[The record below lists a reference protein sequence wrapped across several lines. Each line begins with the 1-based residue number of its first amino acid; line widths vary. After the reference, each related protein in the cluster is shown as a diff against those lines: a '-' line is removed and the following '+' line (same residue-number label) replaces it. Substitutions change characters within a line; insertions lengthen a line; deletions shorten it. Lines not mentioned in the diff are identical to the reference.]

1 MWKQLFGR
9 SKKKIDTLADQGRAS
24 VVNPE
29 TSRSNRTYPIV
40 KPDAKGRLKVLD
52 FKFQDLRR
60 FTPEQFISDLISSS
74 EDLSRAKNI
83 YQEYVAEGYEII
95 IDPPEDTEAER
106 IIDDFIERIEL
117 GGGTFISL
125 LKRFVYGCYVEG
137 AFCGELI
144 FDQNGVDPIDIAYV
158 SPFTIC
164 SRTVPDDD
172 YGEVTEY
179 GQEIGFGV
187 DSFRVLQSKVNPVD
201 TFIYSAANVQGD
213 QAHGQ
218 SQVIPSLF
226 GVISIPDIIRDLMEI
241 TKGQAYPRGFAS
253 LDLPDDDT
261 STPDE
266 RIMLANQAAEVIAGA
281 VGGAPL
287 GELNVAAVRVLYQ
300 IMGTMGKEN
309 LDGAEMIVDIIERR
323 VIRALNVPSFAFGGK
338 RQGTALSDNEAR
350 YETYSF
356 DKPVKSYQGLIGDS
370 ISKFFKVILRHY
382 GNTSDARLN
391 VIGSNE
397 ELRRFLAEVLKLEAE
412 AYSVYIKDGVMA
424 PQEVRTEMRQN
435 TEQFKDLDPELPED
449 AVRSAQTVPS
459 LSQPQEPAEPQ

>member
-9 SKKKIDTLADQGRAS
+9 SKKKVDTLADQGRLS
-24 VVNPE
+24 VINPE
-29 TSRSNRTYPIV
+29 TSRSNRTRPII

-60 FTPEQFISDLISSS
+60 FTPEQFISALISSS

-83 YQEYVAEGYEII
+83 YQEYVAEGYEVI
-95 IDPPEDTEAER
+95 IDPPEDTEAKR

-144 FDQNGVDPIDIAYV
+144 FDQNGIDAIDIAYV
-158 SPFTIC
+158 SPFTIS

-213 QAHGQ
+213 QAHGE
-218 SQVIPSLF
+218 SQVIPALF

-253 LDLPDDDT
+253 LDIPDDANYT
-261 STPDE
+261 AEE
-266 RIMLANQAAEVIAGA
+266 RQELANQAAKVIAGA
-281 VGGAPL
+281 VQGAPL
-287 GELNVAAVRVLYQ
+287 R
-300 IMGTMGKEN
+300 GTQRCGGACLVSDHGN
-309 LDGAEMIVDIIERR
+309 DGQR
-323 VIRALNVPSFAFGGK
+323 
-338 RQGTALSDNEAR
+338 
-350 YETYSF
+350 
-356 DKPVKSYQGLIGDS
+356 
-370 ISKFFKVILRHY
+370 
-382 GNTSDARLN
+382 
-391 VIGSNE
+391 
-397 ELRRFLAEVLKLEAE
+397 
-412 AYSVYIKDGVMA
+412 
-424 PQEVRTEMRQN
+424 
-435 TEQFKDLDPELPED
+435 
-449 AVRSAQTVPS
+449 
-459 LSQPQEPAEPQ
+459 EP

>member
-1 MWKQLFGR
+1 MI
-9 SKKKIDTLADQGRAS
+9 SS
-24 VVNPE
+24 
-29 TSRSNRTYPIV
+29 
-40 KPDAKGRLKVLD
+40 
-52 FKFQDLRR
+52 FKTCGR

-83 YQEYVAEGYEII
+83 YQEYVAEGYEVI
-95 IDPPEDTEAER
+95 IDPPEDTEAKR

-144 FDQNGVDPIDIAYV
+144 FDQNGIDAIDIAYV
-158 SPFTIC
+158 SPFTIDA
-164 SRTVPDDD
+164 RTVPDDD

-213 QAHGQ
+213 QAHGE

-253 LDLPDDDT
+253 LDLPDDADYT
-261 STPDE
+261 AEE
-266 RIMLANQAAEVIAGA
+266 RQELANQAAKVIAGA
-281 VGGAPL
+281 VQGAPL

-338 RQGTALSDNEAR
+338 RQG
-350 YETYSF
+350 
-356 DKPVKSYQGLIGDS
+356 
-370 ISKFFKVILRHY
+370 
-382 GNTSDARLN
+382 
-391 VIGSNE
+391 
-397 ELRRFLAEVLKLEAE
+397 
-412 AYSVYIKDGVMA
+412 YSV
-424 PQEVRTEMRQN
+424 ERQRG
-435 TEQFKDLDPELPED
+435 TL
-449 AVRSAQTVPS
+449 
-459 LSQPQEPAEPQ
+459 

>member
-9 SKKKIDTLADQGRAS
+9 SKKKVDTLADQGRAS
-24 VVNPE
+24 FINPE
-29 TSRSNRTYPIV
+29 TSRSNRTRPII

-52 FKFQDLRR
+52 FKFQDLQRYS
-60 FTPEQFISDLISSS
+60 PEQFISALISSS

-83 YQEYVAEGYEII
+83 YQEYVAEGYEVI
-95 IDPPEDTEAER
+95 IDPPEDTEAKR

-144 FDQNGVDPIDIAYV
+144 FDQNGVDAIDIVYV
-158 SPFTIC
+158 SPFTIDA
-164 SRTVPDDD
+164 RTVPDDD

-187 DSFRVLQSKVNPVD
+187 DRFRVLQSKINPVD

-213 QAHGQ
+213 QAHGE

-253 LDLPDDDT
+253 LDLPDDTDYT
-261 STPDE
+261 AEE
-266 RIMLANQAAEVIAGA
+266 RQQLANQAADVIRQAMQ
-281 VGGAPL
+281 GAPL

-338 RQGTALSDNEAR
+338 RQGQSLSDNEAR

-356 DKPVKSYQGLIGDS
+356 DKPVKAYQGLIGDS
-370 ISKFFKVILRHY
+370 ISRFFKVVLRHY

-391 VIGSNE
+391 VLGSNE

-412 AYSVYIKDGVMA
+412 AYSVYIKDGVLS
-424 PQEVRTEMRQN
+424 PQEVRTETRQN

-449 AVRSAQTVPS
+449 AVRSAQTTPS
-459 LSQPQEPAEPQ
+459 LPQPQ

>member
-9 SKKKIDTLADQGRAS
+9 SKKKVDTLADQGRAS
-24 VVNPE
+24 FINPE
-29 TSRSNRTYPIV
+29 TSRSNRTRPII

-52 FKFQDLRR
+52 FKFQDLQRYS
-60 FTPEQFISDLISSS
+60 PEQFISALISSS

-83 YQEYVAEGYEII
+83 YQEYVAEGYEVI
-95 IDPPEDTEAER
+95 IDPPEDTEAKR

-144 FDQNGVDPIDIAYV
+144 FDQNGVDAIDIVYV
-158 SPFTIC
+158 SPFTIDA
-164 SRTVPDDD
+164 RTVPDDD

-187 DSFRVLQSKVNPVD
+187 DRFRVLQSKINPVD

-213 QAHGQ
+213 QAHGE

-253 LDLPDDDT
+253 LDLPDDTDYT
-261 STPDE
+261 AEE
-266 RIMLANQAAEVIAGA
+266 RQQLANQAADVIRQAMQ
-281 VGGAPL
+281 GAPL

-338 RQGTALSDNEAR
+338 RQGQSLSDNEAR

-356 DKPVKSYQGLIGDS
+356 DKPVKAYQGLIGDS
-370 ISKFFKVILRHY
+370 ISRFFKVVLRHY

-391 VIGSNE
+391 VLGSNE

-412 AYSVYIKDGVMA
+412 AYSVYIKDGVLS
-424 PQEVRTEMRQN
+424 PQEVRTETRQN
-435 TEQFKDLDPELPED
+435 TEQFKDLDPKLPED
-449 AVRSAQTVPS
+449 AVRSAQTTPS
-459 LSQPQEPAEPQ
+459 LPQPQ